1 MRKFEPKTQSAYLRT
16 VTKLGTYLKHSPDT
30 ATADDLRRFQ
40 LHLVDDGTS
49 PITLNATI
57 SGLKFFFDATL
68 NHPELMAK
76 MQPVKV
82 PRTLPVV
89 LSREEVAR
97 LIAAAWNLKHQ
108 TALSVAY
115 PPDCALV

>member
-1 MRKFEPKTQSAYLRT
+1 MDRSTPTVSPLRQRMTEDMRMRKFEPKTQSAYLRA
-16 VTKLGTYLKHSPDT
+16 VTKLGTYLKQSPDT

-40 LHLVDDGTS
+40 LHLVDEGTS
-49 PITLNATI
+49 PIMLNATI
-57 SGLKFFFDATL
+57 SGLKSFFDVT
-68 NHPELMAK
+68 PELMAR

-97 LIAAAWNLKHQ
+97 LIAA
-108 TALSVAY
+108 
-115 PPDCALV
+115 P